1 MKLFILYQTD
11 QWKSKASRVCFG
23 VFSTRELAIDAAKA
37 NGLYN
42 SDSEV
47 VISEMTLNEFEEL

>member
-11 QWKSKASRVCFG
+11 QWKSKASRLCFG
-23 VFSTRELAIDAAKA
+23 VSSTRELAINAAKA
-37 NGLYN
+37 NGLYK

-47 VISEMTLNEFEEL
+47 VIIEMTLNEFEEL